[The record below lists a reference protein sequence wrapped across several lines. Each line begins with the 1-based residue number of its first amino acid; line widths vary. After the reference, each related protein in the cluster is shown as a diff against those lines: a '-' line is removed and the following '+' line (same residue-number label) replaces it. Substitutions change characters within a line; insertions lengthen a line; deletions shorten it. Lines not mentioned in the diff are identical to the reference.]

1 MGVNER
7 VTWSAYR
14 CSSQRKYT
22 SYYTSTCKVGEV
34 TKACVL
40 VEHVRKPMEF
50 KLLQWNAYIQQ
61 TETDDNVK
69 LMQLQAACDD
79 QLQQRVFDSVVY
91 PTLTKPDLFLQKM
104 KELAVITVYTAVHLR
119 NLCSNEHVPLYF
131 GLTSELILSIY
142 RANCK
147 TCSRYQPSNPALP
160 PVEPEAPV
168 YPFQSI
174 CADFL
179 TISGHNFLAI
189 VDRYSNW

>member
-1 MGVNER
+1 MGVNEH

-79 QLQQRVFDSVVY
+79 QLRLRVFESGVY
-91 PTLTKPDLFLQKM
+91 STLTTPDLFLQKM
-104 KELAVITVYTAVHLR
+104 KELAVITVHTAVHLR
-119 NLCSNEHVPLYF
+119 NLWKMQQSTDENIRAFAARVTATADMCNMKVKCICDNSV
-131 GLTSELILSIY
+131 SY
-142 RANCK
+142 R
-147 TCSRYQPSNPALP
+147 
-160 PVEPEAPV
+160 
-168 YPFQSI
+168 
-174 CADFL
+174 D
-179 TISGHNFLAI
+179 
-189 VDRYSNW
+189 